1 VRTRTCARHTMAG
14 STPRE
19 DRVPEM
25 PLARL
30 GGDVY
35 FPSGESD
42 GASSR
47 AAFALSRDRRGD
59 ACCFGVR
66 RVARDE
72 GVVGTFKRSTAGG
85 VGVALPAVPSARSSS
100 PILAVS
106 IAVTSEISSKVRG
119 QHLYFAGSRFC
130 A

>member
-1 VRTRTCARHTMAG
+1 VKTRICTRHTMAG

-30 GGDVY
+30 GGDVF
-35 FPSGESD
+35 FPSGEKD

-47 AAFALSRDRRGD
+47 EAFPLSRDRRGD
-59 ACCFGVR
+59 ACCLGVR

-72 GVVGTFKRSTAGG
+72 GGVGTFKGSTTEGN
-85 VGVALPAVPSARSSS
+85 GVALPAVPSARSSS

-106 IAVTSEISSKVRG
+106 IAATSET
-119 QHLYFAGSRFC
+119 
-130 A
+130 